1 MNKNSKIYIFH
12 IATNEKDFLVL
23 SPFEKVKN
31 LTGVFQEKIIEGRY
45 GSEPDVEWLSR
56 FRTKLYD
63 KIEIEVSR
71 FVSDLRFVSRF
82 LISSAVFFGV
92 FLVLNYAIRDP
103 LIIVDELLGAIAVSI
118 GTYMFLGRK
127 AMQSSIAEK
136 KRNQLRQE
144 VDQIKFTPSSFVT
157 NIEKELRRFN
167 ENSPSSVMKIDQES
181 EDIVVKKTDYEEAGQ
196 FLDLLSEKYRLNS
209 KKNEKELM
217 GSFRDKRSLLNK
229 IFVSK
234 LLKINNLS
242 PSIVEMSLLK
252 IFYQLKNA
260 LDNS

>member
-1 MNKNSKIYIFH
+1 M
-12 IATNEKDFLVL
+12 
-23 SPFEKVKN
+23 
-31 LTGVFQEKIIEGRY
+31 
-45 GSEPDVEWLSR
+45 
-56 FRTKLYD
+56 
-63 KIEIEVSR
+63 
-71 FVSDLRFVSRF
+71 
-82 LISSAVFFGV
+82 
-92 FLVLNYAIRDP
+92 LNYAIRDP

-181 EDIVVKKTDYEEAGQ
+181 EDIVVKKTDREEVGQ

-229 IFVSK
+229 IYVSK

-242 PSIVEMSLLK
+242 PSIAEMALVK
-252 IFYQLKNA
+252 IFFQLKNA
-260 LDNS
+260 LDKS